1 MYPTL
6 KHGEQLII
14 SNLFYEPQNGDIVV
28 VQEQNGYFKGPIVK
42 RIIAK
47 GGQTIRFDF
56 ESWKVWVDGELL
68 DEDYVNYQPWFP
80 MESDGC
86 PEELV
91 VPEGYLFVMG
101 DNRNGSTDSRNM
113 SIVGFVSEDEV
124 MGRVI
129 FRLTGRF
136 GKVS

>member
-1 MYPTL
+1 MSNVYL
-6 KHGEQLII
+6 KLNDKTGAMVE
-14 SNLFYEPQNGDIVV
+14 NYVP
-28 VQEQNGYFKGPIVK
+28 
-42 RIIAK
+42 
-47 GGQTIRFDF
+47 
-56 ESWKVWVDGELL
+56 DGELL